1 MHSSAI
7 LLLSRLSGGVGDDNH
22 QTSKKYPENVFLFLL
37 GGELSV
43 TSRTSLLYISE
54 TSTCRLGRYFS
65 TDVKGR
71 RLGKKREKL
80 RRGETD
86 VISKNILLDKKC
98 YMGIKKK
105 KDRKCLC
112 KCQIAVGLACLTF
125 QMVTHTHTQ
134 VLTQKNEVDK
144 RSLTFGFVRYE
155 VKICNSGSSVKGRAL
170 LLLIVEIS
178 EKV

>member
-71 RLGKKREKL
+71 RLGKKRK
-80 RRGETD
+80 
-86 VISKNILLDKKC
+86 KNQKVKPGTLSVVAPSAAGFRQVFNTLS
-98 YMGIKKK
+98 
-105 KDRKCLC
+105 
-112 KCQIAVGLACLTF
+112 
-125 QMVTHTHTQ
+125 HT
-134 VLTQKNEVDK
+134 
-144 RSLTFGFVRYE
+144 
-155 VKICNSGSSVKGRAL
+155 SSAT
-170 LLLIVEIS
+170 
-178 EKV
+178 